1 MVQKVPAK
9 KPFDFLK
16 LTTRYTTGLAGYTI
30 TNKANL
36 IINSLFDQRFLY
48 QFPQEMHKT

>member
-16 LTTRYTTGLAGYTI
+16 LTTRYTTGLAGYT
-30 TNKANL
+30 NKANL
-36 IINSLFDQRFLY
+36 IINSLFDQRF
-48 QFPQEMHKT
+48 FVSISTGNA